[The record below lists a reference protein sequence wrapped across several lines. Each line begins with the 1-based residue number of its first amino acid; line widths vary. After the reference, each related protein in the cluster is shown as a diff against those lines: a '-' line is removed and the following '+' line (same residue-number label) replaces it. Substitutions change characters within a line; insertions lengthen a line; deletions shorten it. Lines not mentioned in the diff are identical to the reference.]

1 MKYISLI
8 TITIIVIRTTV
19 EIDNINNF
27 DFALSIASAV
37 ILGLTLF
44 IDKK

>member
-27 DFALSIASAV
+27 DFALSIASAA